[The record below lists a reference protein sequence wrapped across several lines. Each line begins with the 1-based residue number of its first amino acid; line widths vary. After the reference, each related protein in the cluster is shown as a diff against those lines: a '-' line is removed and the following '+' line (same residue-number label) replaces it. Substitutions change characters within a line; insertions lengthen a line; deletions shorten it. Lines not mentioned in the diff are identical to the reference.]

1 MNLVV
6 DIGNTR
12 AKAAVFV
19 GDQIQKA
26 LVFEK
31 NTLAQSLF
39 GLRSQ
44 FPQIE
49 RALLSSVAEDA
60 KLLIGKSLAGIPVV
74 ELSATTPLNFNSR
87 YVDLSKLGA
96 DRKALVA
103 AAVTKFPRNSV
114 LVIDM
119 GSCVTYDL
127 VDAYKMHHGGGISPG
142 WNMRLR
148 AMHEQ
153 TSRLP
158 LLNTTEAELLNHGGV
173 MGISTEVAMYMATF
187 NGLVDEIDGAIYR
200 YRQEYPDLT
209 VILTGGDAA
218 VFSVRL
224 KNGIFAHSNFLLEGL
239 NALLQHNT

>member
-26 LVFEK
+26 WVVEK
-31 NTLAQSLF
+31 STLEQSLLS
-39 GLRSQ
+39 LRNQ
-44 FPQIE
+44 FPQME
-49 RALLSSVAEDA
+49 RALVSSVAEDA
-60 KLLIGKSLAGIPVV
+60 KHLIGKSLEGITVI
-74 ELSATTPLNFNSR
+74 ELSATTPLNFDSR
-87 YVDLSKLGA
+87 YDDLTRLGA

-103 AAVTKFPRNSV
+103 AAVTKFSGKTV

-127 VDAYKMHHGGGISPG
+127 VDANKMHHGGGISAG
-142 WNMRLR
+142 WSMRLK

-153 TSRLP
+153 TIRLP
-158 LLNTTEAELLNHGGV
+158 LLNSTEAEGVHDGSV
-173 MGISTEVAMYMATF
+173 MGTSTEAAMHRATF
-187 NGLVDEIDGAIYR
+187 NGLVDEIDGAIDR

>member
-12 AKAAVFV
+12 AKVAVFV

-26 LVFEK
+26 WVVEK
-31 NTLAQSLF
+31 STLEQSLL
-39 GLRSQ
+39 GLRNQ
-44 FPQIE
+44 FPQTE
-49 RALLSSVAEDA
+49 RALVSSVAEDA
-60 KLLIGKSLAGIPVV
+60 KHLIGKSLEGIPVM
-74 ELSATTPLNFNSR
+74 ELSATTPLNFDSR
-87 YVDLSKLGA
+87 YDDLTRLGA

-103 AAVTKFPRNSV
+103 AAVTKFSGITV

-127 VDAYKMHHGGGISPG
+127 VDSNRMHYGGGISAG
-142 WNMRLR
+142 WSMRLK

-153 TSRLP
+153 SSRLP
-158 LLNTTEAELLNHGGV
+158 LLNTTEAEGVNDGSV
-173 MGISTEVAMYMATF
+173 MGTSTEAAMHRATF
-187 NGLVDEIDGAIYR
+187 NGLVDEIDGAIDR

>member
-26 LVFEK
+26 WVVEK
-31 NTLAQSLF
+31 STLEQSLLD
-39 GLRSQ
+39 LRNQ
-44 FPQIE
+44 FPQME
-49 RALLSSVAEDA
+49 RALVSSVAEDA
-60 KLLIGKSLAGIPVV
+60 KHLIGKSLEGISVM
-74 ELSATTPLNFNSR
+74 ELLATTPLNFDSR
-87 YVDLSKLGA
+87 YDDLTRLGA

-103 AAVTKFPRNSV
+103 AAVTKFSGKAV

-127 VDAYKMHHGGGISPG
+127 VDANKMHHGGGISAG
-142 WNMRLR
+142 WSMRLK

-158 LLNTTEAELLNHGGV
+158 LLNTTEAELVNDGSV
-173 MGISTEVAMYMATF
+173 MGTYTEAAMHRATF
-187 NGLVDEIDGAIYR
+187 NGLVDEIDGAIDR

>member
-26 LVFEK
+26 WVVEK
-31 NTLAQSLF
+31 STLEQSLL
-39 GLRSQ
+39 GLRNQ
-44 FPQIE
+44 FPQME
-49 RALLSSVAEDA
+49 RALVSSVAEDA
-60 KLLIGKSLAGIPVV
+60 RHLIGKSLEGITVI
-74 ELSATTPLNFNSR
+74 ELSATTPLNFDSR
-87 YVDLSKLGA
+87 YDDLTRLGA

-103 AAVTKFPRNSV
+103 AAVTKFSGKTV

-127 VDAYKMHHGGGISPG
+127 VDANKMHHGGGISAG
-142 WNMRLR
+142 WSMRLK

-158 LLNTTEAELLNHGGV
+158 LPNTTEAEGVHDGSV
-173 MGISTEVAMYMATF
+173 MGTSTEAAMHRATF
-187 NGLVDEIDGAIYR
+187 NGLVDEIDGAIDR

>member
-26 LVFEK
+26 WVVEK
-31 NTLAQSLF
+31 STLEQSLL
-39 GLRSQ
+39 GLRNQ

-49 RALLSSVAEDA
+49 RALVSSVAEDA
-60 KLLIGKSLAGIPVV
+60 KHLIGKSLEGITVI
-74 ELSATTPLNFNSR
+74 ELSATTPLNFDSR
-87 YVDLSKLGA
+87 YDDLTRLGA

-103 AAVTKFPRNSV
+103 AAVTKFSGKAV

-127 VDAYKMHHGGGISPG
+127 VDANKMHHGGGISAG
-142 WNMRLR
+142 WSMRLK

-153 TSRLP
+153 TTRLP
-158 LLNTTEAELLNHGGV
+158 LLNTTEAEGINDGSV
-173 MGISTEVAMYMATF
+173 MGTYTESAMHRATF
-187 NGLVDEIDGAIYR
+187 NGLVDEIDGAIDR